1 MLQEFLHFLEKEEL
15 LEPGNRVLLAVSG
28 GLDSVVMAHLFREAG
43 FDFGIAHCNFQL
55 RGQDADE
62 DERFV
67 HELAESWSAPFFWRR
82 FNTKEYARTTG
93 QSIQLAARGLRYSW
107 LEETRLE
114 KGFTHIATAHHL
126 SDSIETLLY
135 NLTKGCGMRG
145 LHGIPVKNGFIIR
158 PLLFASRNHLEQYAA
173 GKGLSFREDATNQE
187 VKYYRNK
194 IRHNVIPALKVINPA
209 FEQTMAEN
217 IGRFRQIEQLLD
229 WAMRHI
235 AQEVILSYGM
245 PFRLSIRELDS
256 FGPVLPTI
264 LFELLYPYGFNSSQ
278 VQQLAESLDNVGAIF
293 LSRDYRL
300 LVEREELVVDKLPV
314 EKGTEP
320 PEIQITTDTTEFP
333 VPGGR
338 LVIARHQGR
347 PAAFPPT
354 EWEVF
359 LDAGRLQFPLL
370 LRHWRAGDAFQPLGM
385 NGKHQKVQDLFSNQK
400 VSRFDKEKAWIL
412 EDAAGRIC
420 WVVGYRIDERFKVRQ
435 DTQAYWALKFIK
447 R

>member
-1 MLQEFLHFLEKEEL
+1 MLQEFLHFLEKEQLFES
-15 LEPGNRVLLAVSG
+15 GDRVLLAISG
-28 GLDSVVMAHLFREAG
+28 GLDSVVMAQLFREAG

-55 RGQDADE
+55 RGQDSDDDE
-62 DERFV
+62 QFV
-67 HELAESWSAPFFWRR
+67 LGLAERWGVPSFCRR
-82 FNTKEYARTTG
+82 FDTEEYARETG
-93 QSIQLAARGLRYSW
+93 QSIQVAARVLRYSW
-107 LEETRLE
+107 LEEVRL
-114 KGFTHIATAHHL
+114 GNDFTHIATAHHL
-126 SDSIETLLY
+126 NDSIETLLY

-145 LHGIPVKNGFIIR
+145 LHGIPVKNGFVIR
-158 PLLFASRNHLEQYAA
+158 PILFAARNRLEQYVADNE
-173 GKGLSFREDATNQE
+173 LSFREDSTNRE

-194 IRHNVIPALKVINPA
+194 IRHNVIPALKEINPA

-217 IGRFRQIEQLLD
+217 IGRFRQLEQLLD

-256 FGPVLPTI
+256 FGPVLPTV

-300 LVEREELVVDKLPV
+300 LVEREELVVDTLPV

-320 PEIQITTDTTEFP
+320 PEFQITTDTTGLSL
-333 VPGGR
+333 PGGR

-354 EWEVF
+354 EREVY
-359 LDAGRLQFPLL
+359 LDAEQLQFPLM

-385 NGKHQKVQDLFSNQK
+385 NGKHQKIQDLFSNQK
-400 VSRFDKEKAWIL
+400 VSRFEKEKAWIL

-420 WVVGYRIDERFKVRQ
+420 WVVGYRIDERFKVRR
-435 DTQAYWALKFIK
+435 DSQAYWALKFIK